1 MPDVCN
7 KVSMCVDVLE
17 FAQRN
22 QICDFCQLVDALSRD
37 SFDRSDRMTESAYLL
52 DFVTT
57 TSLFWCE
64 YFKSK
69 KLRKNKR

>member
-1 MPDVCN
+1 MSDVCD

-17 FAQRN
+17 FIQRN
-22 QICDFCQLVDALSRD
+22 QIYDFCQLVDALSRD
-37 SFDRSDRMTESAYLL
+37 SFDRSDRMTDSAYLL
-52 DFVTT
+52 YFVTGAPV
-57 TSLFWCE
+57 FWCE